1 MFFAALFVLLEG
13 LEQLGLVDWVGN
25 RILPSSCYLYISP
38 SFLFENKD
46 IATWIESV
54 PRSHRLPTAIIVILW
69 VSAIVSAI
77 IDSIPYTTA
86 MVSLPLS
93 SSSFF
98 PPPPSTSFL

>member
-25 RILPSSCYLYISP
+25 RIFLSHFFFSFSP
-38 SFLFENKD
+38 SPLSSLFKKD
-46 IATWIESV
+46 IADYIAAVPES
-54 PRSHRLPTAIIVILW
+54 SRLPTAIIVILW

-86 MVSLPLS
+86 MV
-93 SSSFF
+93 
-98 PPPPSTSFL
+98 FLYIF